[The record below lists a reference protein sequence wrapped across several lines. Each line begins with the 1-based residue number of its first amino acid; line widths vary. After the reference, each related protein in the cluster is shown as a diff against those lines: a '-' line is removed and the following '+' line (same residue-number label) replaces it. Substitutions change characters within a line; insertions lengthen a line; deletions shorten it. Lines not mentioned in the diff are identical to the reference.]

1 MGAKSRKRKARRIA
15 WTPHHAPIYAPPG
28 SITVDPAAP
37 KPVIRVIA
45 YGPDQFI
52 DQPIRKPEQIRDFL
66 HTYPVTWVNVDGLG
80 DAEVI
85 KQLGEIFT
93 LHRLALEDV
102 AHVRQRAKVD
112 EFNDHLFIVAR
123 MIDRSADR
131 IGTEQLSMF
140 LGKNFV
146 LTFQERA
153 GDCLDAIRQRAKDKR
168 GRVRDAGPD
177 YLAYSILDAVVDEY
191 FPILEADGDRLE
203 QLEDSVLTDPGP
215 MVAAQVHQI
224 KRELLVLRRG
234 IWPLREAIGAL
245 QRGASSLITAETR
258 LYLRDCHDHTFQVL
272 DLVEVYRELSS
283 GLIEMYMT
291 SVSYR
296 MNEIMKVLT
305 IIATIFIPLTFVVG
319 IYGMNFDPETSIWS
333 MPELRS
339 RYGYPIVMAVMA
351 LIAGGMLLYFWRK
364 GWLRSQNKVN
374 GQEHNGTRASG
385 DRDAGAPHAG

>member
-1 MGAKSRKRKARRIA
+1 MGAKQRKRKARRIKWA
-15 WTPHHAPIYAPPG
+15 PHHTPIYAPPG
-28 SITVDPAAP
+28 SITVHPEAS

-52 DQPIRKPEQIRDFL
+52 DQPIRKPEQIRECL
-66 HTYPVTWVNVDGLG
+66 NQYPVTWVNVDGLG

-85 KQLGEIFT
+85 KQLGEIFN

-102 AHVRQRAKVD
+102 VHVRQRAKVD
-112 EFNDHLFIVAR
+112 EFDNYLFIVAR
-123 MIDRSADR
+123 MIDRSLDR

-153 GDCLDAIRQRAKDKR
+153 GDCLDAIRDRAKNKR
-168 GRVRDAGPD
+168 GRLREAGPD

-191 FPILEADGDRLE
+191 FPILETDGDRLE

-215 MVAAQVHQI
+215 TVAAQVHQI

-245 QRGASSLITAETR
+245 QRGDSTLISAETR

-319 IYGMNFDPETSIWS
+319 IYGMNFDPDSSPWN

-351 LIAGGMLLYFWRK
+351 LIVCGMMLYFWRK
-364 GWLRSQNKVN
+364 GWLRSQAKANSESH
-374 GQEHNGTRASG
+374 QEPSIQTGV
-385 DRDAGAPHAG
+385 DPPRDS

>member
-1 MGAKSRKRKARRIA
+1 MGAKHRKRKLRKIK
-15 WTPHHAPIYAPPG
+15 WTPHRSPIYAPPG

-37 KPVIRVIA
+37 KPVIRAIA

-52 DQPIRKPEQIRDFL
+52 DQPIRKPEQIREYL
-66 HTYPVTWVNVDGLG
+66 QAYPVTWVNVDGLG

-85 KQLGEIFT
+85 KQLGEVFK

-102 AHVRQRAKVD
+102 VHVHQRAKVD
-112 EFNDHLFIVAR
+112 EFDNYLFIVAR

-168 GRVRDAGPD
+168 GRVRDSGPD

-203 QLEDSVLTDPGP
+203 HLEDAVLADPGP
-215 MVAAQVHQI
+215 AVAAQVHQI

-245 QRGASSLITAETR
+245 LRGSSPLISAETR
-258 LYLRDCHDHTFQVL
+258 LYVRDCHDHTFQVL

-305 IIATIFIPLTFVVG
+305 IIATIFIPLTFIVG
-319 IYGMNFDPETSIWS
+319 IYGMNFDPETSPWNL
-333 MPELRS
+333 PELRS
-339 RYGYPIVMAVMA
+339 RYGYPIVMGLMA
-351 LIAGGMLLYFWRK
+351 LIAGVMLLYFWRK
-364 GWLRSQNKVN
+364 GWLGSQ
-374 GQEHNGTRASG
+374 TRAGEMPADAAG
-385 DRDAGAPHAG
+385 DGKESTDHGQK

>member
-1 MGAKSRKRKARRIA
+1 MGAKHRQRKARRIK
-15 WTPHHAPIYAPPG
+15 WIDHRAPIYAPPG
-28 SITVDPAAP
+28 SITVDPQAP

-45 YGPDQFI
+45 YGPDQFV
-52 DQPIRKPEQIRDFL
+52 DQAIRKPEQIREFL
-66 HTYPVTWVNVDGLG
+66 HAYPVIWVNVDGLG

-85 KQLGEIFT
+85 KQIGEIFN

-102 AHVRQRAKVD
+102 VHVRQRAKVD
-112 EFNDHLFIVAR
+112 EFDQYLFIVAR
-123 MIDRSADR
+123 MIDRSGER

-140 LGKNFV
+140 LGRNFV

-168 GRVRDAGPD
+168 GRLRESGPD

-203 QLEDSVLTDPGP
+203 HLEDSVLTDPGP
-215 MVAAQVHQI
+215 AVAAQVHQI

-245 QRGASSLITAETR
+245 QRGSSTLISAETR

-283 GLIEMYMT
+283 GLLEMYMT

-319 IYGMNFDPETSIWS
+319 IYGMNFDPDTSVWN

-339 RYGYPIVMAVMA
+339 KYGYPIVMAAMA
-351 LIAGGMLLYFWRK
+351 LIAGGMMLYFWRK
-364 GWLRSQNKVN
+364 GWLRSANKIGETAGN
-374 GQEHNGTRASG
+374 GAKDNRTEDSG
-385 DRDAGAPHAG
+385 GSRR